1 MMVIRQAARGAT
13 VFALGLLTL
22 PLASA
27 AELATK
33 TALTLEVAKVLSAAG
48 EAEAQK
54 NNWAVVIAIV
64 DDGGRLVHLLRRDG
78 TQIGSIEVAQDK
90 AMTAISFKRPSKA
103 LEDAVAGG
111 RNAVLGLRGVTPIE
125 GGIPLV
131 VDGQMIGAVGVSGVT
146 SAQDAQ
152 VAQAAVTALAQFAKK
167 K

>member
-1 MMVIRQAARGAT
+1 MFVTRSPFRTAAT
-13 VFALGLLTL
+13 LALGLFAL

-33 TALTLEVAKVLSAAG
+33 TSLTLDVAKVLSAAG
-48 EAEAQK
+48 EVEAQK

-64 DDGGRLVHLLRRDG
+64 DDGGRLVHLVRRDG
-78 TQIGSIEVAQDK
+78 TQIGSIDVAQDK

-103 LEDAVAGG
+103 MEDAVAGG

-131 VDGQMIGAVGVSGVT
+131 VNGQMIGAVGVSGVT

-167 K
+167 

>member
-1 MMVIRQAARGAT
+1 MSFNRSSLGIAT
-13 VFALGLLTL
+13 LTLFAL
-22 PLASA
+22 PLAGA

-33 TALTLEVAKVLSAAG
+33 TALTLDVAKVLSAAA

-54 NNWAVVIAIV
+54 NGWAVVISIV
-64 DDGGRLVHLLRRDG
+64 DDGGRLVHLVRRDG
-78 TQIGSIEVAQDK
+78 TQIGSIDVAQDK

-103 LEDAVAGG
+103 LEDAVTGG

-131 VDGQMIGAVGVSGVT
+131 VNGQMIGAVGVSGVT

-152 VAQAAVTALAQFAKK
+152 VAAAAVAALAQFAKK
-167 K
+167 